1 MTHYQEIVRRVAESI
16 KEESFSFLSS
26 LVPIPSEDEMV
37 AVVYSR
43 WGKDNRYGKG
53 IVNYPNRPP
62 LKDSVSSII
71 LNLKLLFPKIEDF
84 RRAKEILSLYE
95 HNRLETAYLQ
105 VSLGRFA
112 GDVWLIINEE
122 KEASYQAYLCSQGFD
137 NVDEYHEANGW
148 IRQKDGQLVKPK
160 KEVETELPN
169 VLQQFHIERYHKDK
183 RVGHRGKNPEVIKES

>member
-26 LVPIPSEDEMV
+26 LVPIPPEDEMV

-43 WGKDNRYGKG
+43 WSEDNRYGRS
-53 IVNYPNRPP
+53 IVNHPDRPP

-84 RRAKEILSLYE
+84 RKAKEIISLYE

-112 GDVWLIINEE
+112 AMYGSSSTRKKRRPIRNIS
-122 KEASYQAYLCSQGFD
+122 EARDSRRRMSIMRQTAGF
-137 NVDEYHEANGW
+137 A
-148 IRQKDGQLVKPK
+148 
-160 KEVETELPN
+160 
-169 VLQQFHIERYHKDK
+169 
-183 RVGHRGKNPEVIKES
+183 

>member
-1 MTHYQEIVRRVAESI
+1 MTYYQEIVRRVAESI

-26 LVPIPSEDEMV
+26 LVPIPPEDEMV

-43 WGKDNRYGKG
+43 WSEDNRYGRS
-53 IVNYPNRPP
+53 IVNHPDRPP

-84 RRAKEILSLYE
+84 RKEKEIISLYE
-95 HNRLETAYLQ
+95 HNRMETAYLQ

-122 KEASYQAYLCSQGFD
+122 KEASYQEYIRSQGFETA
-137 NVDEYHEANGW
+137 DEYHEANGW
-148 IRQKDGQLVKPK
+148 IRLKDGQFVKPSK
-160 KEVETELPN
+160 GKEAELPN
-169 VLQQFHIERYHKDK
+169 VLQQFHVERYHKDK
-183 RVGHRGKNPEVIKES
+183 RVGHRGKKPEIIKES